1 MNIDTGLAVVLAA
14 VLIFY
19 LRLIVLQ
26 RERAKR
32 TRRELEAARADA
44 ASRKTR
50 QKKGVLPAPAPN
62 YSILSKNRVDLAI
75 AGIGGLAIIFGALL
89 NANVIQS
96 AALQPY
102 WWLPTALG
110 IVAFSWAF
118 KL

>member
-19 LRLIVLQ
+19 LRLIGLQ
-26 RERAKR
+26 RERARR
-32 TRRELEAARADA
+32 TRREIEAARADA
-44 ASRKTR
+44 ASHKTK
-50 QKKGVLPAPAPN
+50 QKKNAPPAPAPN

-75 AGIGGLAIIFGALL
+75 AGVGALAILFGALL

-110 IVAFSWAF
+110 IIAFSWAF